1 MNYSLI
7 ANSGIQ
13 FFSKEIELNLNDGFK
28 QVFYEWF
35 DEDQVEQVLEYA
47 YEIKQLGEFVKMSD
61 LLKYGFIDH
70 SGNLLVEPN
79 VIAANPEVRTIHKGD
94 ISGCA
99 ELFRLK
105 LEDKNSCVLD
115 KYLNCWL
122 PAPYYEV
129 DQTGNFKLGPYN
141 WCRFKIE
148 PVSQENGVIKANL
161 LIAFDTHAAYGLTD
175 DYNECPSFLSEN
187 EKTLQTLYAC
197 S

>member
-47 YEIKQLGEFVKMSD
+47 YEVKQLNEFVRMSD
-61 LLKYGFIDH
+61 MLKYGCIDH

-79 VIAANPEVRTIHKGD
+79 VIAANPEVRAIHKGD

-129 DQTGNFKLGPYN
+129 D
-141 WCRFKIE
+141 
-148 PVSQENGVIKANL
+148 
-161 LIAFDTHAAYGLTD
+161 
-175 DYNECPSFLSEN
+175 
-187 EKTLQTLYAC
+187 
-197 S
+197 

>member
-1 MNYSLI
+1 MNISLI

-13 FFSKEIELNLNDGFK
+13 FFSKEVELNLNDGFK

-115 KYLNCWL
+115 K
-122 PAPYYEV
+122 
-129 DQTGNFKLGPYN
+129 
-141 WCRFKIE
+141 
-148 PVSQENGVIKANL
+148 
-161 LIAFDTHAAYGLTD
+161 
-175 DYNECPSFLSEN
+175 
-187 EKTLQTLYAC
+187 
-197 S
+197 